1 VVNLPASS
9 NAVND
14 AFIVDADG
22 DLYVWTGSAWSSV
35 GQIVGPQ
42 GAQGIQGPTGPT
54 GAASTVT
61 GPTGPTGAT
70 GAVGPALNILG
81 YYETLAALQ
90 AGDPVG
96 IAGEG
101 YIVGAGLLYVWS
113 PTSVAWINTGNI
125 LGPTGATGPTGPTG
139 AASTVTGPTGST
151 GPTGPGVTG
160 PTGATG
166 ATGPAFFPLTGTTY
180 TTSHILVAGN
190 AGTLV
195 KMSVSTAHTLT
206 IPPEITYNFPVGTQI
221 VIAQLGAGQTT
232 ITPGAGVSLV
242 SEGGKRITKAQYA
255 TASLIKL
262 GADAWLLTGNL
273 TV

>member
-1 VVNLPASS
+1 
-9 NAVND
+9 
-14 AFIVDADG
+14 
-22 DLYVWTGSAWSSV
+22 VWTGSAWSSV

-42 GAQGIQGPTGPT
+42 GEQGIQGVTGPT

-61 GPTGPTGAT
+61 GPTGATGAT
-70 GAVGPALNILG
+70 GAVGPALNIIG

-90 AGDPVG
+90 AGDSVG

-113 PTSVAWINTGNI
+113 PTAVAWINTGNI
-125 LGPTGATGPTGPTG
+125 LGPTGPQGITGPTG
-139 AASTVTGPTGST
+139 AASTVTGPTGPTGSQGIT
-151 GPTGPGVTG
+151 GPTGSTGSTG
-160 PTGATG
+160 P
-166 ATGPAFFPLTGTTY
+166 TGPAFFPLTGTTY
-180 TTSHILVAGN
+180 TASHILVAGN

-195 KMSVSTAHTLT
+195 KMNVSSAHTLT
-206 IPPEITYNFPVGTQI
+206 IPPEITYNFDVGTQI
-221 VIAQLGAGQTT
+221 VVVQLGAGQTT
-232 ITPGAGVSLV
+232 ITPGTGVSLV

-262 GADAWLLTGNL
+262 GTDAWLLTGNL

>member
-1 VVNLPASS
+1 
-9 NAVND
+9 
-14 AFIVDADG
+14 
-22 DLYVWTGSAWSSV
+22 VWTGSAWSSV

-61 GPTGPTGAT
+61 GPTGATGAT
-70 GAVGPALNILG
+70 GAVGPALNIIG

-96 IAGEG
+96 VAGEG

-139 AASTVTGPTGST
+139 AASTVTGPTG
-151 GPTGPGVTG
+151 PTGSQGVTG
-160 PTGATG
+160 PTGSTGSTG

-195 KMSVSTAHTLT
+195 KMNVSSAHTLT
-206 IPPEITYNFPVGTQI
+206 IPPEITYNFDVGTQI